1 MSNFSGRPLVRPYYS
16 SWKGIH
22 SFKGKFF
29 CVRPGRN
36 YPRFFHDVSG
46 DPLFPFYWTEHP
58 RSKIRRRTLP
68 KSDVDE
74 QLISLLR

>member
-1 MSNFSGRPLVRPYYS
+1 MSNFSGRPLLRPYHA
-16 SWKGIH
+16 SWKAIH

-29 CVRPGRN
+29 RVRPGPN
-36 YPRFFHDVSG
+36 YPQFFHDESG